1 MLVQEGRIKVV
12 LEKQDQCRVELGNVE
27 AELKQLQEKKDWI
40 MKQQEVVEKDVVVLR
55 YMKEKLKA
63 SSEIGIK
70 QQMEELEKTQEE
82 LKNVRRELDLA
93 EGR

>member
-1 MLVQEGRIKVV
+1 M
-12 LEKQDQCRVELGNVE
+12 
-27 AELKQLQEKKDWI
+27 
-40 MKQQEVVEKDVVVLR
+40 EKDVVVLR

-63 SSEIGIK
+63 SSEIGVK

-82 LKNVRRELDLA
+82 LKKLRRELDLA

>member
-1 MLVQEGRIKVV
+1 MW
-12 LEKQDQCRVELGNVE
+12 VELGNVE

-40 MKQQEVVEKDVVVLR
+40 MKQQEVVEKDVVVLM

-93 EGR
+93 ECR